1 MKLHSLRAAFAL
13 ALAVLFAPL
22 AQAQAPYPN
31 QGIRFIVPY
40 APGGLPDTVARITAQ
55 HLQER
60 IGQSVVVENRAGG
73 GAAAAVSALMGAP
86 ADGYTFI
93 VTDGSIVSTNP
104 ALFKQLSYNPKD
116 IVPLALLGSTPLF
129 LAAHPDLPV
138 STLREFVDYVKA
150 HPGQINYGSSG
161 VGSIHHL
168 SMEALKAPL
177 KLEMTHI
184 PYRGTGQSVPALLG
198 GHVQVLFS
206 AYPSLVGAVESKKVK
221 LLANNGSDPLVSGAG
236 RAADLRGHSGLR
248 PGDHRGPVWAPGLA
262 AADHRQD
269 HRRGDRGRQYARG
282 QEATHRGRHRADRRQ
297 RRRFRKGAEAR
308 DRQRH
313 RGGEERRHR
322 AAVTAQSTLMLAS
335 LITLDHLPAS
345 ALI

>member
-1 MKLHSLRAAFAL
+1 MKLHPLRVAFIL
-13 ALAVLFAPL
+13 ALTALFAPL
-22 AQAQAPYPN
+22 SQAQAPYPN
-31 QGIRFIVPY
+31 QGIRFVVPY

-73 GAAAAVSALMGAP
+73 GAAAAVTALMGAP

-150 HPGQINYGSSG
+150 NPGKINYGSSG

-221 LLANNGSDPLVSGAG
+221 LLANNGSTRWFQAPDVPTIAEIIPGY
-236 RAADLRGHSGLR
+236 DLATIVGLYGR
-248 PGDHRGPVWAPGLA
+248 PGLPQPIVDKI
-262 AADHRQD
+262 
-269 HRRGDRGRQYARG
+269 
-282 QEATHRGRHRADRRQ
+282 T
-297 RRRFRKGAEAR
+297 AEAI
-308 DRQRH
+308 
-313 RGGEERRHR
+313 
-322 AAVTAQSTLMLAS
+322 AAVNTPEAKKQLTAAGIEPTGGDGSVFAKALKREIDNVTAVVK
-335 LITLDHLPAS
+335 S
-345 ALI
+345 AGIEAQ